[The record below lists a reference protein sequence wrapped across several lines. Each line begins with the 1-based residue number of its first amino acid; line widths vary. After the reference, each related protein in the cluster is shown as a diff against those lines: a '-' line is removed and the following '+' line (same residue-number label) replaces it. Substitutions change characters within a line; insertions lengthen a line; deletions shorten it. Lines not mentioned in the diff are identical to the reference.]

1 MAKREMFCTLNETY
15 KENGDFIP
23 KGMPVRVLYWSP
35 DDEAL
40 MRVEAIAYGGGMTD
54 SSDDGGSFVGGKI
67 FIDVNP
73 ESLTFMMLGNEGDLV
88 KPQY

>member
-1 MAKREMFCTLNETY
+1 MAKKEMFCSLGETY

-23 KGMPVRVLYWSP
+23 KGTPVRVITWSP
-35 DDEAL
+35 DDENL
-40 MRVEAIAYGGGMTD
+40 MRVEAVAYVYAD
-54 SSDDGGSFVGGKI
+54 SSGDETQSFVGGKI

-88 KPQY
+88 KQEY